1 MQLVRYARD
10 PVAWAERT
18 YAAAADDNG
27 HGIAPD
33 RTWRQQVSE
42 LR

>member
-1 MQLVRYARD
+1 M
-10 PVAWAERT
+10 AWAERT

-27 HGIAPD
+27 APD
-33 RTWRQQVSE
+33 RTWREEVSE